1 MAVYRSSYGC
11 LSSNFIMAMALVGF
25 ALLFQILL
33 QCLGAFF
40 GMSMREFNLEKEH
53 TPATNETKSLD
64 SMNLPILEKSHSPA
78 KIVTK
83 DLFGLH
89 ESIHTG

>member
-40 GMSMREFNLEKEH
+40 GISLGTREFILEKEH

-83 DLFGLH
+83 K
-89 ESIHTG
+89 IIWAA

>member
-1 MAVYRSSYGC
+1 
-11 LSSNFIMAMALVGF
+11 MALVGF

-78 KIVTK
+78 IIVTK
-83 DLFGLH
+83 SLGGINQPTLYKSLTPVSLVMKSLDDMN
-89 ESIHTG
+89 

>member
-1 MAVYRSSYGC
+1 MAVYRSSFGC
-11 LSSNFIMAMALVGF
+11 LSSNFPMAMALVGF

-64 SMNLPILEKSHSPA
+64 SMNLPILKARPFASFPDHREISQL
-78 KIVTK
+78 INQT
-83 DLFGLH
+83 D
-89 ESIHTG
+89 

>member
-1 MAVYRSSYGC
+1 
-11 LSSNFIMAMALVGF
+11 MALVGF

-78 KIVTK
+78 IIVTNNL
-83 DLFGLH
+83 DCMNQ
-89 ESIHTG
+89 SILDKSNPPAITVKKV